1 MKKTLHLII
10 ISIAL
15 HLPLYAQ
22 NISNEEYLEI
32 ENKTSVLFDILRQA
46 NDNMQAEHFQDA
58 LNAYSIIA
66 DSTKQKR
73 IKIEKQ
79 VWFFSQIGMASCYYQ
94 LGQNEKGYKLCE
106 QLLKEQLSDDDIIL
120 VQDRLVANGVCWA
133 IDMMLNRQYA
143 KARELL
149 KAE

>member
-46 NDNMQAEHFQDA
+46 NDNMQAEHFQMPLMLTQSLQIA
-58 LNAYSIIA
+58 LS
-66 DSTKQKR
+66 KR
-73 IKIEKQ
+73 E
-79 VWFFSQIGMASCYYQ
+79 
-94 LGQNEKGYKLCE
+94 
-106 QLLKEQLSDDDIIL
+106 
-120 VQDRLVANGVCWA
+120 
-133 IDMMLNRQYA
+133 
-143 KARELL
+143 
-149 KAE
+149 